1 SGCFLPTQRSPFSG
15 GLRTH
20 PAVPLLGIANRT
32 VGPSAH
38 ALLRRLANTPNLTML
53 SYANGLPTCSALIL
67 LFASFSISVEAM
79 KEEQQL
85 FEDLLYL
92 YNKLARPVKNASEV
106 LVINFGASLIRI
118 IDVDEKNQVLTTNLW
133 LEMQWTDSKLVW
145 NPTKYGGIKKLHI
158 PADFIWTPDIL
169 LYNCADGHP
178 QISINT
184 DALVYYDGKVMWKP
198 PGIYKSFCQIDIQ
211 YFPYDLQK
219 CHMKFGGW
227 TYNGFYLDMRQI
239 ATDGRTLVH
248 TRDETGNKVWR
259 LQQGMDLSYFYES
272 SEWDLLELSSDRHEV
287 LYPGCCGQDYYI
299 DITFYITLRRKA
311 LFYTV
316 NLVVPCT
323 LIAIWT
329 TFVFYLPACC
339 REKITFSI
347 SILVALTVFFLF
359 FIDII
364 PPTSL
369 VIPFMAKYLLFTLTL
384 VTVSITVTVVTLDI
398 NHRDGATHKMPRW
411 MRWLFLSKLPRL
423 LRMKLPHRFA
433 NTESWERYR
442 KAHMQMRRCTN
453 WFDQPSSPVQPSAV
467 VLYKTPSSDDD
478 STSSLSDRSLCSEGG
493 PNSVTITTMES
504 SSQCLMTQQFL
515 RRMIKN
521 VHFIATHIAMLEY
534 DEMLSDEWS
543 YVASVID
550 RLFLIIFSMVNI
562 FGTITFV
569 VQSSFFHDGRMP
581 LPVPPKTHP
590 LVGDTVSHLY

>member
-1 SGCFLPTQRSPFSG
+1 MGAT
-15 GLRTH
+15 
-20 PAVPLLGIANRT
+20 
-32 VGPSAH
+32 
-38 ALLRRLANTPNLTML
+38 
-53 SYANGLPTCSALIL
+53 ANGGPPACAALIL
-67 LFASFSISVEAM
+67 LFASSSIGVRAM

-106 LVINFGASLIRI
+106 VVINFGASLIRI

-133 LEMQWTDSKLVW
+133 LEMQWTDWKLVW

-211 YFPYDLQK
+211 YFPYDLQR

-239 ATDGRTLVH
+239 ETNGRTVVY
-248 TRDETGNKVWR
+248 TRDETGRKVWR
-259 LQQGMDLSYFYES
+259 LKEGMDLSYFYES

-347 SILVALTVFFLF
+347 SVLVALIVFFLVLV
-359 FIDII
+359 DLI

-384 VTVSITVTVVTLDI
+384 VTVSIIVTVVTLDI
-398 NHRDGATHKMPRW
+398 NHRDGATHKMPKW
-411 MRWLFLSKLPRL
+411 MRWLFLRKLPRL
-423 LRMKLPHRFA
+423 LRMKLPQTFTTA
-433 NTESWERYR
+433 ESWEQFS
-442 KAHMQMRRCTN
+442 KVNMQMRRYTK
-453 WFDQPSSPVQPSAV
+453 WLDSRRSPLYSAP
-467 VLYKTPSSDDD
+467 VLIYHTPSDDP
-478 STSSLSDRSLCSEGG
+478 STSSLSDRSLHSDRG
-493 PNSVTITTMES
+493 PICATVRSPNEHLLTP
-504 SSQCLMTQQFL
+504 QFL

-534 DEMLSDEWS
+534 EEMLSDEWS

-550 RLFLIIFSMVNI
+550 RLFLIIFSVVNV
-562 FGTITFV
+562 FGTVTFV
-569 VQSSFFHDGRMP
+569 VQSSLFHDDRTP
-581 LPVPPKTHP
+581 LPVPRKTHP
-590 LVGDTVSHLY
+590 LGGDTVSHLY